1 MSLRGAAV
9 AVPALLICACA
20 STPPPVAEPV
30 ATPTGY
36 LVSADVNRLA
46 DAVAPPPEP
55 GSAGDQADRA
65 RSQALSGLEGG
76 DRWLMAIA
84 HAELRPP
91 LAAQHFDCAIGT
103 RLYSATSPALIR
115 LMTRLQL
122 DIGAAAAIARER
134 NFRARPAAV
143 DPGRRVC
150 LRLTEAT
157 RTATSYPSAGA
168 AVAAAY
174 GETFAALAPDR
185 AAAARASGHEVAF
198 SRAVCALD
206 WPSDVEAGE
215 DLGRDVY
222 AAVAT
227 TPAFRTDLE
236 LARAEVTAARAAG
249 LTNPGCAAERLIFSS
264 SQP

>member
-9 AVPALLICACA
+9 AVPALLACACA
-20 STPPPVAEPV
+20 SAPTPVTEPV
-30 ATPTGY
+30 AAPTGY
-36 LVSADVNRLA
+36 LASVDVNRLA
-46 DAVAPPPEP
+46 DAVTPAPEP
-55 GSAGDQADRA
+55 GSAVDQADRA
-65 RSQALSGLEGG
+65 RSQALSELEGG

-103 RLYSATSPALIR
+103 RLYSASSPVLTR

-134 NFRARPAAV
+134 NVRSRPAAV
-143 DPGRRVC
+143 DPDRRVC

-157 RTATSYPSAGA
+157 RTASSYPSAAA

-198 SRAVCALD
+198 SPAVCALN

-215 DLGRDVY
+215 DLGREAY
-222 AAVAT
+222 TAAAA
-227 TPAFRTDLE
+227 TPAFQADLE
-236 LARAEVTAARAAG
+236 LARAEVAVARSTG
-249 LTNPGCAAERLIFSS
+249 LTNPGCAAERLVFSS